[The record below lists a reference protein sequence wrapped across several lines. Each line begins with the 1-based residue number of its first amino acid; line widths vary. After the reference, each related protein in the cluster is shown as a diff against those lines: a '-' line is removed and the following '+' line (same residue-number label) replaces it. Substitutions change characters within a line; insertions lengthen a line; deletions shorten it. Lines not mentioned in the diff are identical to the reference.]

1 MTPIDDSKL
10 GQQLVEDQ
18 ILTPSQL
25 KEFLAQTAKEK
36 TSLVTVLLDA
46 RVIDDK
52 KLTAEIARTFRVK
65 AVDLNQIKI
74 PKDVLLIIPEPLVK
88 KHKIVAFE
96 KTDKELH
103 VAMIDPTD
111 LETIEGLKKKT
122 GLTVIPYYTPEKG
135 LEGVLK
141 LYRQSL
147 KSKFDEILADA
158 RSTRADVTVE
168 EAARELPIIRII
180 DTLLDYAVLQD
191 ASDVHIEPMEDEVIV
206 RYRIDGILHDIVN
219 LPQSVQTGLVAR
231 IKVLANLKIDEHRLP
246 QDGRF
251 KKETDEYK
259 VSFRVSIIPV
269 FDGEKIVMRILH
281 EEQKILTL
289 EQLGFQHSA
298 LEIIKHNIDRPH
310 GLILATGPTGS
321 GKTTTLYAILHIL
334 NKPEVNVATVEDPIE
349 YRMPR
354 VNQTQMNSR
363 IGLTFAKG
371 LRSLLRQDPDII
383 MVGEIRDN
391 ETAEIAIH
399 SALTGHIVLSTLH
412 TNNAS
417 GTLPRL
423 LDMQVQPFLVAS
435 TVNTVIGQRLV
446 RRLCS
451 NCLEAFKP
459 DPTYMATLKKEFDT
473 DRIIKIMQRE
483 RILTAKSTIADLKF
497 YHSRGCSQCN
507 SEGYKGRI
515 GIYEVM
521 EISAS
526 IRKLIVSRASTDE
539 ILKQAKDENM
549 ITMQEDGFIKAAT
562 GVTSIEE
569 VLRATKE

>member
-1 MTPIDDSKL
+1 MTSIDDNKL

-25 KEFLAQTAKEK
+25 KDYLK
-36 TSLVTVLLDA
+36 TSNRSKIPLSTVLLDA
-46 RVIDDK
+46 KLLDEK
-52 KLTAEIARTFRVK
+52 KLTEEIARAFRVK
-65 AVDLNQIKI
+65 AVDLNQVKI

-96 KTDKELH
+96 KTENELR
-103 VAMIDPTD
+103 VAMLDPSD

-122 GLTVIPYYTPEKG
+122 GLSVIPYYTPEKG
-135 LEGVLK
+135 LEAIIK
-141 LYRQSL
+141 QYRQSL

-158 RSTRADVTVE
+158 RSTRADVSVE
-168 EAARELPIIRII
+168 EAAQDLPIIRIV

-191 ASDVHIEPMEDEVIV
+191 ASDIHVEPMEKEVIV

-219 LPQSVQTGLVAR
+219 LPHSVQTGLVAR
-231 IKVLANLKIDEHRLP
+231 IKVLSNLKIDEHRLP

-251 KKETDEYK
+251 KNETDEYK

-298 LEIIKHNIDRPH
+298 LEIIKRNIERPH

-334 NKPEVNVATVEDPIE
+334 NKSEVNVATVEDPIE

-354 VNQTQMNSR
+354 VNQTQINAR

-451 NCLEAFKP
+451 NCLESFKP
-459 DPTYMATLKKEFDT
+459 DETFMTTIKKEFDT

-483 RILTAKSTIADLKF
+483 KILTAKSTLSDLKF
-497 YHSRGCSQCN
+497 YRSKGCSQCG

-521 EISAS
+521 EISAA

-539 ILKQAKDENM
+539 ILKQATGENM

>member
-1 MTPIDDSKL
+1 MTPIDDRKL
-10 GQQLVEDQ
+10 GQQLVDDQ

-25 KEFLAQTAKEK
+25 KGFLAKSDK
-36 TSLVTVLLDA
+36 NKIPLSTVLLDEK
-46 RVIDDK
+46 VLDDK
-52 KLTAEIARTFRVK
+52 KLTDEIARTFRVK
-65 AVDLNQIKI
+65 AVDLNQVKI

-96 KTDKELH
+96 KTEKELR
-103 VAMIDPTD
+103 VAMLDPSD

-122 GLTVIPYYTPEKG
+122 GLTVTPFYTPEKG
-135 LEGVLK
+135 LDTIIK

-158 RSTRADVTVE
+158 RSTRSDVSLE
-168 EAARELPIIRII
+168 EAAKDLPIIRIV

-191 ASDVHIEPMEDEVIV
+191 ASDVHIEPMEKEVIV
-206 RYRIDGILHDIVN
+206 RYRIDGILRDIVN
-219 LPQSVQTGLVAR
+219 LPYSVQTGLVAR
-231 IKVLANLKIDEHRLP
+231 IKVLTNLKIDEHRLP

-281 EEQKILTL
+281 EEQKTLTL

-298 LEIIKHNIDRPH
+298 LQIIKQNIERPH

-354 VNQTQMNSR
+354 VNQTQINSR

-371 LRSLLRQDPDII
+371 LRSLLRQDPDTI
-383 MVGEIRDN
+383 MIGEIRDN

-451 NCLEAFKP
+451 NCLESFKP
-459 DPTYMATLKKEFDT
+459 DETFMTMVRKEFDT

-483 RILTAKSTIADLKF
+483 RILGGKSTLNDLKF
-497 YHSRGCSQCN
+497 YRSKGCSQCGG
-507 SEGYKGRI
+507 EGYKGRI

-521 EISAS
+521 EISLA
-526 IRKLIVSRASTDE
+526 IKNLIVSRASTDE
-539 ILKQAKDENM
+539 ILKQATGENM

>member
-1 MTPIDDSKL
+1 MTPIDDRKL
-10 GQQLVEDQ
+10 GQQLVDDQ

-25 KEFLAQTAKEK
+25 KGFLAKSDK
-36 TSLVTVLLDA
+36 NKIPLSTVLLDEK
-46 RVIDDK
+46 VLDDK
-52 KLTAEIARTFRVK
+52 KLTDEIARTFRVK
-65 AVDLNQIKI
+65 AVDLNQVKI

-96 KTDKELH
+96 KTEKELR
-103 VAMIDPTD
+103 VAMLDPSD

-122 GLTVIPYYTPEKG
+122 GLTVTPFYTPEKG
-135 LEGVLK
+135 LDTIIK

-158 RSTRADVTVE
+158 RSTRSDVSLE
-168 EAARELPIIRII
+168 EAAKDLPIIRIV

-191 ASDVHIEPMEDEVIV
+191 ASDVHIEPMEKEVIV
-206 RYRIDGILHDIVN
+206 RYRIDGILRDIVN
-219 LPQSVQTGLVAR
+219 LPYSVQTGLVAR
-231 IKVLANLKIDEHRLP
+231 IKVLTNLKIDEHRLP

-281 EEQKILTL
+281 EEQKTLTL

-298 LEIIKHNIDRPH
+298 LQIIKQNIERPH

-354 VNQTQMNSR
+354 VNQTQINSR

-371 LRSLLRQDPDII
+371 LRSLLRQDPDTI
-383 MVGEIRDN
+383 MIGEIRDN

-451 NCLEAFKP
+451 NCLESFKP
-459 DPTYMATLKKEFDT
+459 DETFMTMVKKEFDT

-483 RILTAKSTIADLKF
+483 RILGGKSTLNDLKF
-497 YHSRGCSQCN
+497 YRSKGCSQCGG
-507 SEGYKGRI
+507 EGYKGRI

-521 EISAS
+521 EISLA
-526 IRKLIVSRASTDE
+526 IKNLIVSRASTDE
-539 ILKQAKDENM
+539 ILKQATGENM

>member
-1 MTPIDDSKL
+1 MTPIDDTKL

-18 ILTPSQL
+18 VLTPSQL
-25 KEFLAQTAKEK
+25 KEFLGTAKKEN
-36 TSLVTVLLDA
+36 TALSAVLLNA
-46 RVIDDK
+46 KVLDDK

-65 AVDLNQIKI
+65 AVELNQIKI

-88 KHKIVAFE
+88 KQKVVAFE
-96 KTDKELH
+96 KTDRELH
-103 VAMIDPTD
+103 VAMLDPTD

-122 GLTVIPYYTPEKG
+122 GLTVVPYYTTEKD
-135 LEGVLK
+135 LEAIIK

-158 RSTRADVTVE
+158 RSTRSDISVE
-168 EAARELPIIRII
+168 EAAQDLPIIRII

-191 ASDVHIEPMEDEVIV
+191 ASDIHIEPMEKEVIV

-310 GLILATGPTGS
+310 GMILATGPTGS

-334 NKPEVNVATVEDPIE
+334 NRPEVNVATVEDPIE

-451 NCLEAFKP
+451 NCLESFKP
-459 DPTYMATLKKEFDT
+459 DATYMTTLKKEFDT

-483 RILTAKSTIADLKF
+483 RILAAKSSLADLKF
-497 YHSRGCSQCN
+497 YRSRGCSQCN

-521 EISAS
+521 EISVA
-526 IRKLIVSRASTDE
+526 IRKLIVAHASTDE
-539 ILKQAKDENM
+539 ILKQATAESM